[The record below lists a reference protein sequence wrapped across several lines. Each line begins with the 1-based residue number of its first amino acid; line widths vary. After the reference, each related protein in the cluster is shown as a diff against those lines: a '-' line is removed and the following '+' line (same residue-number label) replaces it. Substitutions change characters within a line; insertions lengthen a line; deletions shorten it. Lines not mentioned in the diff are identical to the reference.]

1 MNYTFLWR
9 QAMNVSITIQ
19 NFLLERRAARYSPN
33 TLRCYRVTFDK
44 MVAYFGDIAI
54 KQITRIEIV
63 EFLDKQENVSA
74 KTLRNY
80 HSDLSALWQ
89 WAVQRGLCD
98 ENIIRSIRAPIAE
111 KKEVIPFER
120 AEIIALINQTVQSPN
135 QVIALRNKAML
146 YILLDTGVR
155 ASELCGLKTQ
165 DINQVT
171 MHITVFGKGRKERRI
186 PISETTLS
194 SIKNYLQERT
204 GKSDW
209 VFTTL
214 NNRPADRNR
223 LADIL
228 EAIGNRAGV
237 AHVHPHRFRHTF
249 AIQFLRNGGSIYSL
263 QRILG
268 HTTLDMVK
276 RYLAISQ
283 IDLDRD
289 HATASPVAR
298 WLHQ

>member
-1 MNYTFLWR
+1 MTL
-9 QAMNVSITIQ
+9 STTIQ

-44 MVAYFGDIAI
+44 LVDFFGDIAI
-54 KQITRIEIV
+54 QQITRIKII
-63 EFLDKQENVSA
+63 EFLDNQENVSA

-80 HSDLSALWQ
+80 HADLSALWQ

-111 KKEVIPFER
+111 KKEVVPFER
-120 AEIIALINQTVQSPN
+120 TEIVALINQATQSAN
-135 QVIALRNKAML
+135 QEVAHRNKAII
-146 YILLDTGVR
+146 YTLLDTGVR
-155 ASELCGLKTQ
+155 ASEMCGLKIQ

-194 SIKNYLQERT
+194 TIKNYLDQRT

-214 NNRPADRNR
+214 NNRPINRNR

-228 EAIGNRAGV
+228 EAVGGRAGV
-237 AHVHPHRFRHTF
+237 ARAHPHRFRHTF

-289 HATASPVAR
+289 HALASPVAR
-298 WLHQ
+298 WLHH